1 MHIHVYQN
9 NQHSYHYHLF
19 LKISSLNGLYYF
31 KHTILREKKLRKKIF
46 FSKKKIQLK
55 NSIKD

>member
-1 MHIHVYQN
+1 MGWMHIHVYQN

-31 KHTILREKKLRKKIF
+31 KHTILREKKLIKKKLKKI
-46 FSKKKIQLK
+46 KT
-55 NSIKD
+55 N

>member
-1 MHIHVYQN
+1 MYQN

-31 KHTILREKKLRKKIF
+31 KHTILRDQKI
-46 FSKKKIQLK
+46 KKKKK
-55 NSIKD
+55 NKKTLS